1 MDEAL
6 NRLSILE
13 ETAFITRGEARDI
26 QEVLEMLRGEHSL
39 GKAGIDYVPFTVHL
53 AAVLRRARLGEQLE
67 APGSLI
73 EKDMREQG
81 VYESAMR
88 IEDQV
93 LKVLDKYTLEESER
107 VFLLGH
113 IGAMLMH

>member
-39 GKAGIDYVPFTVHL
+39 GKAGVDYAPFTVHL
-53 AAVLRRARLGEQLE
+53 AAVL
-67 APGSLI
+67 
-73 EKDMREQG
+73 KM
-81 VYESAMR
+81 
-88 IEDQV
+88 
-93 LKVLDKYTLEESER
+93 LDKYTLEESER

>member
-39 GKAGIDYVPFTVHL
+39 GKAGVDYAPFTVHL

-67 APGSLI
+67 LTGSLI
-73 EKDMREQG
+73 EKTCGSRV
-81 VYESAMR
+81 VYAAHLRLR

-93 LKVLDKYTLEESER
+93 LKMLE
-107 VFLLGH
+107 
-113 IGAMLMH
+113 